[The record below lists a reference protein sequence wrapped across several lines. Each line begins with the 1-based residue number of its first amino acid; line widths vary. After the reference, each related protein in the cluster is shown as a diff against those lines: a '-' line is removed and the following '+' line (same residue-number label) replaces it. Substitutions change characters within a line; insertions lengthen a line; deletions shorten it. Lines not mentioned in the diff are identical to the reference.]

1 MFFCLTVMCKF
12 SPMSKKI
19 SRKGADENSEKVS
32 AQKKL
37 DLENLYGRVLALV
50 VRHSPSELTYSKIAR
65 LTNVPRPTLYYYF
78 GKSTESL
85 FRESIRYG
93 MKRFVLMF
101 EFDRETPDADWSS
114 FQKDRL
120 HAAFKFI
127 QRFPWAPALYFK
139 FRNHPGEWGME
150 IREIE
155 KHYLKKMTAAW
166 ERMNKTKVD
175 ANALRVATYLKLGLL
190 WGMTS
195 EFDIWFNSQT
205 DLEALAG
212 RMTELVTVALE

>member
-1 MFFCLTVMCKF
+1 
-12 SPMSKKI
+12 MSKKN
-19 SRKGADENSEKVS
+19 SRKPADKNSGKLS
-32 AQKKL
+32 GQKKL

-50 VRHSPSELTYSKIAR
+50 VRHSPSEMTYSKIAR
-65 LTNVPRPTLYYYF
+65 LTGVPRPTLYYYF

-85 FRESIRYG
+85 FREALRYG

-101 EFDRETPDADWSS
+101 EFDRGSEYPDWNS

-120 HAAFKFI
+120 VAAFHFV

-139 FRNHPGEWGME
+139 YRNHPGEYGKE

-155 KHYLKKMTAAW
+155 KHYLM
-166 ERMNKTKVD
+166 RMAEVWQRHNKTKPD
-175 ANALRVATYLKLGLL
+175 EKTLRITAYLKLGVL

-195 EFDIWFNSQT
+195 EFDIWFNSET
-205 DLEALAG
+205 DLVTLAG
-212 RMTELVTVALE
+212 RMTDMVTDALESSS